1 MRISEC
7 TKCTRIQLNLKKIK
21 QQYPTYHCKPVEG
34 CGNLNSRIC
43 LIGLAP
49 GLHGANKTG
58 IPFTDDFSGAFVRN
72 ILYEINLHNIF
83 ITNVVRCYPERNMP
97 KAEEKNNCQSF
108 NTQELSKLT
117 NLKVIITLGE
127 IAYKQIMKLY
137 KISLEENKFKHDNI
151 IQLGNNI
158 FLLSSFH
165 CSKLN
170 VNTHKLSKNMLKG
183 IFLKA
188 IKLINDE

>member
-1 MRISEC
+1 MHISEC
-7 TKCTRIQLNLKKIK
+7 TKCKRIQSNLKKIK
-21 QQYPTYHCKPVEG
+21 QKYPTYHCKPVEG

-58 IPFTDDFSGAFVRN
+58 IPFTNDFSGDFLRN
-72 ILYEINLHNIF
+72 ILDEINLHNIF

-97 KAEEKNNCQSF
+97 KAEEKENCQNF
-108 NTQELSKLT
+108 NTKELSKLT

-137 KISLEENKFKHDNI
+137 KISLGKKFQI
-151 IQLGNNI
+151 IILI
-158 FLLSSFH
+158 R
-165 CSKLN
+165 
-170 VNTHKLSKNMLKG
+170 KNG
-183 IFLKA
+183 
-188 IKLINDE
+188 